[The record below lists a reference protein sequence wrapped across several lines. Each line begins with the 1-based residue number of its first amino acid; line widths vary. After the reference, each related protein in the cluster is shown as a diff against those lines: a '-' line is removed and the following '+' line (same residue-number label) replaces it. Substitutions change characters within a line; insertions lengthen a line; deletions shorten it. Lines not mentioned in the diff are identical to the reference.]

1 MRFFLV
7 AESQGFGKNCDIQG
21 DLFLFVLEMLPMH

>member
-7 AESQGFGKNCDIQG
+7 AESQGFGKNRDIQG